1 MTRLRRASKQ
11 PVGIAFLRGGLL
23 VAAVSGRWARVPL
36 PADAVRPSPTEE
48 NLAAPAEAA
57 RALRA
62 GLRQLG
68 MSPARRGDAVLVLP
82 DRAVHAGLGAPFGPG
97 RGGPS
102 LRRLRAGLIAGLGGR
117 SGAMDE
123 GELGARFRFGTLL
136 SGSFR
141 RRTALGAVSG
151 SRVVRQYE
159 AVAEAAGLAVR
170 WVDAASL
177 SVLPEWLA
185 ATASGSR
192 VLLLLHRSHFVV
204 AAASGGVL
212 SRFRMKLRAALDPA
226 PPLQAVR
233 LLPDAEA
240 PVEIRGAGSAELA
253 EALDHLGYAVEA
265 PAEANGAEPEGLP
278 PIEGAALQA
287 LLARVGARP
296 VPPAPRPHAD
306 GGSG

>member
-11 PVGIAFLRGGLL
+11 PVGIAFLPGGLL
-23 VAAVSGRWARVPL
+23 VATVSGRWTRVPL

-48 NLAAPAEAA
+48 NLASPADAA

-62 GLRQLG
+62 ALRRLG
-68 MSPARRGDAVLVLP
+68 ISPARLGDAVLALP

-97 RGGPS
+97 RGGRS

-123 GELGARFRFGTLL
+123 GELDARFRFGSLL

-159 AVAEAAGLAVR
+159 AVAEAAGLTVR

-177 SVLPEWLA
+177 AVLPEWLA
-185 ATASGSR
+185 GPASASR
-192 VLLLLHRSHFVV
+192 VLLLLHRRHFVL
-204 AAASGGVL
+204 AATSVGLL

-226 PPLQAVR
+226 PPVQAVR
-233 LLPDAEA
+233 LLPDVRA
-240 PVEIRGAGSAELA
+240 PVEIRGAGSGGLA
-253 EALDHLGYAVEA
+253 EALDQQGYAVRVT
-265 PAEANGAEPEGLP
+265 AETNGAEPEGPP
-278 PIEGAALQA
+278 PIEAGALQA
-287 LLARVGARP
+287 LLARIGARSAP
-296 VPPAPRPHAD
+296 LAPRPESS